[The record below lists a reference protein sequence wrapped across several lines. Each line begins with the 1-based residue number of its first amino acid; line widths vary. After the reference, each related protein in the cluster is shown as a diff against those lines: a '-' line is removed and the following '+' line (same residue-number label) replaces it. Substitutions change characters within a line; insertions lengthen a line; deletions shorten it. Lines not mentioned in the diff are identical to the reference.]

1 MEATNIGRSGE
12 VMVVEDDD
20 DIRESLVEFLEE
32 HGYHP
37 VQAHHGR
44 DALQKLNA
52 SPQRPRLIV
61 LDLMMPVMD
70 GRDFREEQLR
80 HPELARIP
88 VVVIS
93 AYRDV
98 DLRAGALHL
107 QHLKKPLDLR
117 ELLRVVQL
125 HCA

>member
-1 MEATNIGRSGE
+1 MDPGRH
-12 VMVVEDDD
+12 VMIVEDDD

-32 HGYHP
+32 HGYRP
-37 VQAHHGR
+37 VEAHHGR
-44 DALQKLNA
+44 DALHKLSA
-52 SPQRPRLIV
+52 SAHRPRLIV

-70 GRDFREEQLR
+70 GCGFREEQLR
-80 HPELARIP
+80 HPELACIP

-93 AYRDV
+93 AYRDA
-98 DLRAGALHL
+98 DERATALNL

-117 ELLRVVQL
+117 ELLRVVQH